1 MRYQTLAL
9 HCECGMPTTRIRDVG
24 FTADHQLILHWLCA
38 RCKRHVYALK
48 SLSECWRDCPTH
60 EDVRR
65 IPDAATPVSPETDAN
80 FLRAVGIEWPE
91 AVS

>member
-9 HCECGMPTTRIRDVG
+9 HCECGMPTKRIREVG

-38 RCKRHVYALK
+38 HCKRHVYAVK
-48 SLSECWRDCPTH
+48 SLAECWRDCPSR
-60 EDVRR
+60 EALRQSS
-65 IPDAATPVSPETDAN
+65 DADTPASRETDAN
-80 FLRAVGIEWPE
+80 FLRALGIEWPE